1 MTKYEPE
8 DPVVEEIHQSLR
20 EEAARRDPFSP
31 GDRDAIAEALAQYN
45 DPGGYPRLTEET
57 IEQIK
62 TAALLGLVAGIPC
75 SISAPA
81 LLGLLREVEDARD
94 AAEDARYEDF

>member
-1 MTKYEPE
+1 MTHNSYDGINEYDPE
-8 DPVVEEIHQSLR
+8 EDLN
-20 EEAARRDPFSP
+20 RDPFSP
-31 GDRDAIAEALAQYN
+31 QDREAMAEALAQYN
-45 DPGGYPRLTEET
+45 DPGGYPRLTDET

-75 SISAPA
+75 SISAPV

-94 AAEDARYEDF
+94 AAEDRRFEEF